1 MSVLSKEE
9 IQENLQNLNGWSFSD
24 NQIEKTYQFK
34 DFIDAF
40 SFVSS
45 VAFESEKLDHH
56 PDIFLHSW
64 NKVKISISTHSVGGV
79 TSKDFQLA
87 NLIEKRLNK

>member
-45 VAFESEKLDHH
+45 IAFEFEKLDHH

-87 NLIEKRLNK
+87 NIIEKRLNK